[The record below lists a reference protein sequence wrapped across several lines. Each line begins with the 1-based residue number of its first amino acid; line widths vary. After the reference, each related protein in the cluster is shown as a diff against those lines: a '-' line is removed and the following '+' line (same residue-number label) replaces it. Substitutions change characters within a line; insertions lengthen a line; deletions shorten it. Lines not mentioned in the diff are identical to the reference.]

1 MKDMKGRNITI
12 AGRTYLNLEIKAKCF
27 EQDKIREKIL
37 SSDNAIFKGIDR
49 QIDTYFNVN
58 FGRLKL
64 REGDIENCL
73 IFYDRENVSGPK
85 QSNVILYDQF
95 DKDSGRALKKI
106 LMMSLGKLAEV
117 DKKREIF
124 FIENVKFHLDTVKDL
139 GTFIEIEAL
148 SDNGKI
154 TKDKLLEQCNYYLEL
169 FEIND
174 EDLLKDSYS
183 DMIKIVKMDDIGPRI
198 VRNK

>member
-1 MKDMKGRNITI
+1 MKRRNITI

-37 SSDNAIFKGIDR
+37 CSDNAIFKGIDH

-85 QSNVILYDQF
+85 QSNVILYDRLG
-95 DKDSGRALKKI
+95 KDSGRALKKI

-139 GTFIEIEAL
+139 GTFVEIEAL

-183 DMIKIVKMDDIGPRI
+183 DMIKIAKTDDVGPRI